1 MAMTI
6 CKLCKKNTTLLKRSH
21 IIPDFYYR
29 ECRLYDEN
37 HQLELLQANRTTRK
51 IEHHKIQNSGIYD
64 KGILCSTCDN
74 KVLGKLESY
83 LRPLLFG
90 GIIGIE
96 GNPTFKNFIDPKG
109 KKYIQCT
116 NISYIKAKL
125 GLLSIL
131 WRASISQNPFFKD
144 VKLGAEL
151 EEELRIMLLENDPK
165 EITKIPIICLS
176 IVSQKEFFQE
186 VIAQPRK
193 LDDSHGSGFAFLL
206 GGMFLLY
213 YLTHNFTLEQ
223 LEYQSISPNKC
234 MTIIQIDDGDGLDWI
249 MSFLGLHKKQ

>member
-1 MAMTI
+1 MTI
-6 CKLCKKNTTLLKRSH
+6 CKLCKKDTTLLKRSH

-29 ECRLYDEN
+29 ECRLYNEN
-37 HQLELLQANRTTRK
+37 HQLKIIQANRTTRK
-51 IEHHKIQNSGIYD
+51 IEPHKTQNSGIYD
-64 KGILCSTCDN
+64 KEILCSSCDN
-74 KVLGKLESY
+74 NVLGNLESY
-83 LRPLLFG
+83 LRPLFFG

-96 GNPTFKNFIDPKG
+96 GNPTFKDFIDPKG
-109 KKYIQCT
+109 KKYTQCI
-116 NISYIKAKL
+116 NISYAKAKL

-144 VKLGAEL
+144 VKLSAEL

-176 IVSQKEFFQE
+176 LVNQNESFLE

-193 LDDSHGSGFAFLL
+193 LEDSHGSGFAFLL
-206 GGMFLLY
+206 GGIFFLY

-223 LEYQSISPNKC
+223 LEHQSISPKKS
-234 MTIIQIDDGDGLDWI
+234 MTIIQIDDGDGLDRI
-249 MSFLGLHKKQ
+249 MSFIGLNKKQ